1 MKRGLK
7 DMLQP
12 QGMFED
18 LGLKYFGPIDGHDI
32 PSVENALRLARGF
45 DAPVIVHCV
54 TRKGYGY
61 APAENDE
68 ADQMHQSGGFDPAT
82 GVARPSSGKS
92 WTKVFGEELVSIG
105 EERDDIVAITAAM
118 CDPTGLGTFRQRYP
132 DRCYDVGIA
141 EQHAMT
147 SAAGLAF
154 GGLHPIVCI
163 YATFLN
169 RAFDQLL
176 MDVALHRLPVTVV
189 LDRAGVTGQDGP
201 SHNGMWDL
209 SLLGMVPGIRIGAPR
224 WVTPLDP
231 AVLELAERAA
241 MVVTVEDGVVTGGV
255 GSRIS
260 QTLRDA
266 GRDIPTREI
275 GIPVRFL
282 AHGSVAGV
290 RASAGLS
297 VQDIGRRVV
306 EWAAEVSPSGD
317 SGGETNDVPAAR
329 RAGEFGT
336 D

>member
-1 MKRGLK
+1 
-7 DMLQP
+7 
-12 QGMFED
+12 
-18 LGLKYFGPIDGHDI
+18 
-32 PSVENALRLARGF
+32 
-45 DAPVIVHCV
+45 
-54 TRKGYGY
+54 
-61 APAENDE
+61 
-68 ADQMHQSGGFDPAT
+68 
-82 GVARPSSGKS
+82 
-92 WTKVFGEELVSIG
+92 
-105 EERDDIVAITAAM
+105 
-118 CDPTGLGTFRQRYP
+118 
-132 DRCYDVGIA
+132 
-141 EQHAMT
+141 
-147 SAAGLAF
+147 
-154 GGLHPIVCI
+154 
-163 YATFLN
+163 
-169 RAFDQLL
+169 
-176 MDVALHRLPVTVV
+176 
-189 LDRAGVTGQDGP
+189 
-201 SHNGMWDL
+201 
-209 SLLGMVPGIRIGAPR
+209 MVPGIRIGAPRDELTLRQLLREAVDISDGPTVLRYPKTPLGPELPALRRVGGYDVLAEPDADAAVDVLMVAVGAMAADVLEAMAAVRHAGYAVRVVAPR